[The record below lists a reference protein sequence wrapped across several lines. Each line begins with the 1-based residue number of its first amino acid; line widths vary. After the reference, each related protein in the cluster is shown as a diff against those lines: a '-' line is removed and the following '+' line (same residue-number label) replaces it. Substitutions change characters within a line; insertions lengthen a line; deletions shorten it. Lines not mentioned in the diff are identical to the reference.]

1 MKRVLKPLKGA
12 WSLKGKT
19 FSPMMHYFHVTGLV
33 ADKSFEKKHG
43 TPKGKYI
50 SRTHPSQIKERKI
63 SSLISSI
70 KFELINFL
78 KGFFEGEFLKIVD
91 EKGKMVPSIGLFSL
105 NYPTDEKK
113 IIEWLRIQN
122 GFFQCFSTSTYD
134 PFRNDNYLLFE
145 EEGREYNNYLIFSN
159 RKDID
164 TSLFDD
170 VDSSIKNLIKYC
182 TLQIFALY
190 RWAEIQEKLIGKLN
204 TLTTKEILNLK
215 KEDLNTLLAI
225 EKICIKKC
233 LFLND
238 LKLNLKHIMFHLLNV
253 NLFPLKTE

>member
-1 MKRVLKPLKGA
+1 M
-12 WSLKGKT
+12 
-19 FSPMMHYFHVTGLV
+19 
-33 ADKSFEKKHG
+33 
-43 TPKGKYI
+43 
-50 SRTHPSQIKERKI
+50 
-63 SSLISSI
+63 
-70 KFELINFL
+70 

-215 KEDLNTLLAI
+215 KEDLNTI
-225 EKICIKKC
+225 ISNRK
-233 LFLND
+233 D
-238 LKLNLKHIMFHLLNV
+238 LYKEMFI
-253 NLFPLKTE
+253 FERFKTEFKTYNVSFTECEFISIENRIKLHENLLENIKIKINRTLEIIETFEKHLNSILALKNVEFMKKNQEIVLGLTFVVIVLTEIQVGSALHII